1 MLPVLEQSLA
11 CPRCHEGLGYS
22 AQPCRRCLA
31 PATFDFKQGEAAVS
45 QGALRGTRAQGRTSK
60 RIRVPVARRAVAA
73 LRMASVWT
81 LHSLTFAL
89 LAHALL
95 LAMLL
100 LITPLSPLRE
110 VTASKFQPDFAGL
123 TPPAPLE
130 APEKNES
137 LIAAPDEETTI
148 SPEQVFKDL
157 APGSEDY
164 KAPEEKVFAP
174 EPEVAPP
181 MPSRATELPRL
192 PRNSGAGLGEGQRTP
207 SAGREFAGGGLYKN
221 RSGNSRAAAL
231 RRHGGDSGTENA
243 VNLGLAWLAS
253 VQSSDGSWDPT
264 GRQDTMFDSGINE
277 NWGAA
282 MRTPVSALCVLPFLA
297 AGHTPEQGEF
307 SDNVRRALEWL
318 LRQQQ
323 GSGSFDHALSGI
335 QMYTHGVATL
345 AMCEAYGLTGDERL
359 KRSAERAVRFLERTQ
374 SAKGGWD
381 YRGEVTDSARK
392 VLRNDLS
399 IAGWAVL
406 ALKSAR
412 AVGIGV
418 SENCWK
424 RMSQLYG
431 EMTLDS
437 GETYYADKSPFP
449 YRKGIAMT
457 GVGLTARVILDREA
471 HARKNVAAMRLLAEH
486 RPNWSNFLKPNA
498 GSHDPNF
505 DTFYGWYYCTLGLFL
520 ATDGAGPD
528 WEGWNAALKPALL
541 QNQELEVEEHK
552 GSWDPVDSWIGPVAG
567 RLYSTACAILC
578 LEVYYRYSTARLT
591 DAPLTREPTDAPP
604 ASAGGPGKSRPTPA
618 VDTSDMSKP
627 ANRAR
632 ALRAE
637 AKEKGLGAAAAIIHA
652 LRDDSST
659 VRFTALSLAA
669 DLKAREACQPILDM
683 LGRQENA
690 DLKSSIAWAL
700 GKVGDKKA
708 AGTLIGLLKDSDKVV
723 AEAARTA
730 LSELAGGKDYGTN
743 AAAWRAHFEQ

>member
-264 GRQDTMFDSGINE
+264 GRQDTLFDSGINE

-282 MRTPVSALCVLPFLA
+282 MRTPVSALCVLPFLS
-297 AGHTPEQGEF
+297 AGHTPDQGEF